1 MSIMD
6 VKLSETPS
14 PGDVSKSASNAKRKS
29 LFVFIQEMKQELKK
43 VSWTSKEELKF
54 STKMVMLSTFAFG
67 FSIYLVDLG
76 VKGLL
81 EMIKATVH
89 FIFG

>member
-1 MSIMD
+1 MD
-6 VKLSETPS
+6 VNLSETPS
-14 PGDVSKSASNAKRKS
+14 SGGVSKASLNAKRKS
-29 LFVFIQEMKQELKK
+29 LFAFIQEMKQELKK

-54 STKMVMLSTFAFG
+54 STKMVILSTFVFG